1 MWGRRNMSLGRKRSR
16 YKRAAA
22 YRYSGGEVRRGSKR
36 LAEHPSQLRAEA
48 ARTHKGDWH
57 IASLSRNR
65 LHCSPGLGWAE
76 VGTQFFQQ
84 FGKFISGLVQIP
96 SQRSHGLEVATG
108 SSPQAEIDSSG
119 KHRFQCSELFCHY
132 QRGMVGQ
139 HDAAA
144 AHANRFRSGRNM
156 ADQHSRCR
164 ARQPFDRVMFRQPV
178 AGVAQALYVLG

>member
-1 MWGRRNMSLGRKRSR
+1 MRR
-16 YKRAAA
+16 
-22 YRYSGGEVRRGSKR
+22 ESKR

-48 ARTHKGDWH
+48 ARTQKGDWH

-139 HDAAA
+139 HETPPLPTRIVFVAAA
-144 AHANRFRSGRNM
+144 TWPISTAVAEHANPSIE
-156 ADQHSRCR
+156 
-164 ARQPFDRVMFRQPV
+164 
-178 AGVAQALYVLG
+178 